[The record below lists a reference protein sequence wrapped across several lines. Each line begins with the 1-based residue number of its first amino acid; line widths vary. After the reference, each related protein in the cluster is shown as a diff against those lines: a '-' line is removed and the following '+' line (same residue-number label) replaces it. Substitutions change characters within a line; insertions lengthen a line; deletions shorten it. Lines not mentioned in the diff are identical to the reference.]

1 MIEPV
6 YTEAAFQRQ
15 ALTSKIEAAKRL
27 YNICRDMDIEETLEL
42 ILSAETEEEEEFF
55 SLLSDFI
62 LQRKQREAIARKE
75 F

>member
-15 ALTSKIEAAKRL
+15 ALTSKIETAKRR
-27 YNICRDMDIEETLEL
+27 YNMCRDMDIEETLEL

>member
-15 ALTSKIEAAKRL
+15 ALTSKIETAKRL

-42 ILSAETEEEEEFF
+42 ILNAETEEEEEFF

>member
-15 ALTSKIEAAKRL
+15 ALTSKIETAKRL

-42 ILSAETEEEEEFF
+42 TLSAETEEEEEFF
-55 SLLSDFI
+55 C
-62 LQRKQREAIARKE
+62 
-75 F
+75 